1 MYLNFMHKFYKHK
14 LYRKYHDEIWGQ
26 IASSKKFSYNKK
38 LILIK
43 FRDVIVKRRLRVKTK
58 FKYFKT
64 GFLKHLK
71 STSFIFKKSRK
82 ILRTVLFTE
91 KKKFRT
97 INSPR
102 SKCFRSGKIL
112 ISFKLGL
119 ILLSGLTTPV
129 FTDLPSSHTIF
140 LKKKNYPFLLG
151 SDLRTQV
158 FYKMKW
164 FLRANNFQFSLK
176 KKLNLRRQKVFFY
189 SVHIAAPKRK
199 NKKTSLF
206 GLKNVYYKKI
216 SLFFGFKKTSQF
228 FKSCAY
234 SKAIWGKNSFGV
246 FLSLEGRL
254 SNFIFRLNLFPSV
267 YFVKKFI
274 QFGNVF
280 VNNKT
285 VNYSSYIVN
294 FNEIISFNRRYWK
307 YFYFHIKSKLR
318 GKRVY
323 LNHPSFMEV
332 DYKLFVAM
340 LIRNPILSDLTKP
353 VSFDLYTKFLTIS
366 R

>member
-1 MYLNFMHKFYKHK
+1 MHKFYKHK

-38 LILIK
+38 LILTK
-43 FRDVIVKRRLRVKTK
+43 FRDVIVRRRLRVKTK
-58 FKYFKT
+58 FKYFKK

-71 STSFIFKKSRK
+71 NTSFIFRKSRK
-82 ILRTVLFTE
+82 ILRAVLFTE
-91 KKKFRT
+91 KKKFR
-97 INSPR
+97 IAHQSR
-102 SKCFRSGKIL
+102 SKSFRSNKIL
-112 ISFKLGL
+112 ISLKLGL
-119 ILLSGLTTPV
+119 ILLSNLTAQVLTGIKS
-129 FTDLPSSHTIF
+129 TNLIF

-151 SDLRTQV
+151 SNLRTQI

-164 FLRANNFQFSLK
+164 FLRANNFQFTLK

-189 SVHIAAPKRK
+189 SVHIAAPKKK
-199 NKKTSLF
+199 NKKISLF
-206 GLKNVYYKKI
+206 GLKNIYYKKI
-216 SLFFGFKKTSQF
+216 SLFFGFKKTAQF

-234 SKAIWGKNSFGV
+234 PKVMLGKNSFGV
-246 FLSLEGRL
+246 FLSLEGQL

-318 GKRVY
+318 NKKVY
-323 LNHPSFMEV
+323 LNYPSFMEV

-366 R
+366 K